1 MLKIL
6 LADDHQLVRN
16 GIKIFLESEEGF
28 EVIGE
33 AKNGIEAIEK
43 NRELEPDIVLLDISM
58 PEKNGLE
65 AAPEILSAKDC
76 DAKHVLR

>member
-6 LADDHQLVRN
+6 LADDHQLLRN

-43 NRELEPDIVLLDISM
+43 NEELCPDLVS
-58 PEKNGLE
+58 
-65 AAPEILSAKDC
+65 S
-76 DAKHVLR
+76 